1 MLFCFKI
8 VNKEHAMKAEPVQPG
23 QPVVR
28 DGAAEAVPAEPA
40 VPGGASAA
48 GNASGTDGA
57 SGWCVASWRSQ

>member
-1 MLFCFKI
+1 
-8 VNKEHAMKAEPVQPG
+8 MKAEPVQPG